1 MIRLSTS
8 LALTVHN
15 ACARTVLQQGRRAS
29 FSCRPA
35 DGNSGGLN
43 KLFGIHASRVSELG
57 GKNNEEDSGRSI
69 RAAGHWCVC
78 IRADEISTHLNWIS
92 ITTLGEKM
100 KIRSVLLAILLCLAM
115 CTLAYTQAG
124 SAQLGGIVSDSSG
137 ALIPGVTITVTNN
150 DTGVTTTTIT
160 NDSGSYNFP
169 SLQPGKAY
177 KIAASLVGFQP
188 KTVTGLELSVASN
201 NRQDI
206 KLALASSTTVV
217 DVTTTANSAIT
228 TAGASIG
235 DVLTADRVLNLPL
248 VGNDVL
254 SLLDTLPGLRLSALG
269 PQANTI
275 GGLGLDSINATRDGL
290 SLNDGRYSPSTYGYG
305 VFSPT
310 TINPDM
316 VGEIKLILSPV
327 DAELGR
333 GNAQIQISTR
343 SGTNK
348 YTGSAVWNI
357 QNTAMNSNTWSNN
370 RNTVNGVW
378 SPLKPDWRN
387 TNQITASF
395 GGPIIK
401 NKTFFFALWDQ
412 TINNTRETQT
422 VGVMTDAAR
431 QGVFRYFSGWN
442 PTAHLATPTATPTTS
457 TNPNYPSVNDVGM
470 PQRPLVNPDGS
481 PYTGGLICFSVFG
494 PNLLDGT
501 PISPGTAAAN
511 DPYCSDNIS
520 GGTWVVNGS
529 SPWDAKRPGF
539 DASGY
544 IRRIMDL
551 MPRTNF
557 FSGGNALGSGDG
569 LNQAQFRWLRT
580 RQGSNSVNAIVGSDA
595 YSNRKQINLKLDHN
609 FNPAH
614 KVSGSWSYQMDDSA
628 DNVAQWPGGL
638 TGTVRRRP
646 VVLTINAT
654 STLSSSLLNEARF
667 GMNHNS
673 TDTLPAWLNPD
684 TATREAAEKFL
695 LTGGTNALNGK
706 TYAVVLNPSVGGY
719 GYAGSNGYM
728 APNPSQIGNVTPLY
742 NWADTLSWTKDRHA
756 FKFGIDLRFP
766 RSNGYNIQPDPTV
779 TMGNNAS
786 ATNTVSPF
794 STLANFSSQLPTFRQ
809 NSRNNATNMLYFLNG
824 SVSTATQQYWIDNAD
839 NVTNGLWNDTTS
851 TEDGNRRREQVR
863 TEWAAFVKDDY
874 KLSKTLTLNLGL
886 RYEYYGSPYLR
897 SGLTSAAVGLGEG
910 LFGAGRGAGGQLFN
924 NYLEPGNLYLTG
936 YGSTSAAPLSCQTG
950 VIQSTLLPVSNC
962 DPVQQTQVE
971 FVGPNTPNPGKVAI
985 PNDWNNFGPAVGF
998 AWQVPWFGEGK
1009 TSLRGGYQVTF
1020 GQAGRDGITI
1030 DTLLGSAPGNALTAN
1045 TSVTDPAFA
1054 SILSTRA
1061 LNITDIPALVPV
1073 RPVRQPG
1080 ATVPIYARSLNYTA
1094 YDPHYATPYTQNLTL
1109 SVARTVSKQISVEV
1123 RYVGTLARKQAG
1135 SLNLNDSTVFYN
1147 KELFDALV
1155 VTRAGGDSPL
1165 FDQML
1170 AGLNLNSNVT
1180 ASATA
1185 PLYGTVGTSVVQ
1197 PAGTLLAGQTIFQ
1210 TGSAHLRRS
1219 TAVAPGINQPTLA
1232 SALANGNFEYV
1243 ANLLL
1248 TLAPTGLRPLP
1259 TDPSSSTGAA
1269 LTGVQQ
1275 RTLRNGCDR
1284 IADGLYNPANPAS
1297 PTNIPTRCFPENYL
1311 TSNPQFGTATYNAN
1325 LGHSNYHAMQV
1336 QMTARPIQGVS
1347 IQTTYSWAKSMQLP
1361 GSGYTDPRNRDL
1373 DYARGREGPHSVR
1386 MNGTVELPIGPNK
1399 LVMGSSSGL
1408 VARLVERWQTS
1419 FIFSAATGSPADII
1433 GAGNMRYGN
1442 GRMLVASDQWQIPR
1456 GSVEWGRANN
1466 TAGSFYG
1473 DPSPYVSLLDPQC
1486 TSPLVAAT
1494 DSMGTNLQAN
1504 CSLDA
1509 LGLIVPTGTAGSFTL
1524 PDSRSAVV
1532 GLINPEPGGLGSLGA
1547 RSLTYYGQWSLDAN
1561 LSKNFRLSE
1570 SKSLQIR
1577 IDTTNVMNHP
1587 IPNIPS
1593 FTIDTLGQINGK
1605 GNQTRTFQGQARLSF

>member
-1 MIRLSTS
+1 
-8 LALTVHN
+8 
-15 ACARTVLQQGRRAS
+15 
-29 FSCRPA
+29 
-35 DGNSGGLN
+35 
-43 KLFGIHASRVSELG
+43 
-57 GKNNEEDSGRSI
+57 
-69 RAAGHWCVC
+69 
-78 IRADEISTHLNWIS
+78 
-92 ITTLGEKM
+92 M
-100 KIRSVLLAILLCLAM
+100 KISSVLVAIFLCLAV
-115 CTLAYTQAG
+115 CTVAYAQAG

-137 ALIPGVTITVTNN
+137 ALIPGVTITVTNT
-150 DTGVTTTTIT
+150 DTGVVTTTIT

-177 KIAASLVGFQP
+177 KIGAALVGFQA

-206 KLALASSTTVV
+206 KLALASGATVV

-235 DVLTADRVLNLPL
+235 DVLTSDRVLNLPL

-254 SLLDTLPGLRLSALG
+254 NLLDTLPGLRLSALG
-269 PQANTI
+269 AQANTI

-348 YTGSAVWNI
+348 YSGSAVWNI
-357 QNTAMNSNTWSNN
+357 QNTAMNSNTWDNN

-395 GGPIIK
+395 GGPVIK

-422 VGVMTDAAR
+422 VNVMTETSR
-431 QGVFRYFSGWN
+431 QGIFRYFSGWN
-442 PTAHLATPTATPTTS
+442 PTAFNSTPTATPTTNA
-457 TNPNYPSVNDVGM
+457 NPNYPSVNDVGF

-481 PYTGGLICFSVFG
+481 PYTGGLFCFSVFG
-494 PNLLDGT
+494 SKLLDGT
-501 PISPGTAAAN
+501 SIVPGPAAAN

-520 GGTWVVNGS
+520 GGTWVVNGAN
-529 SPWDAKRPGF
+529 PWDSNRPGF
-539 DASGY
+539 DTSGY
-544 IRRIMDL
+544 IRRVMDL
-551 MPRTNF
+551 MPHANF
-557 FSGGNALGSGDG
+557 YNGGDG

-580 RQGSNSVNAIVGSDA
+580 RYGSNSVNAIVGSDA

-609 FNPAH
+609 FNSAH
-614 KVSGSWSYQMDDSA
+614 KISGSWSYQMDDSA

-638 TGTVRRRP
+638 SGTVSRRP
-646 VVLTINAT
+646 IVLTINGT
-654 STLSSSLLNEARF
+654 STLSASLLNEARF
-667 GMNHNS
+667 GMNHNK
-673 TDTLPAWLNPD
+673 TATVPAWLNAD
-684 TATREAAEKFL
+684 KATREEAETFL
-695 LTGGTNALNGK
+695 LPGGVNPQNGK
-706 TYAVVLNPSVGGY
+706 AYTVVLNPSVANIY
-719 GYAGSNGYM
+719 GFAGNGYIAM
-728 APNPSQIGNVTPLY
+728 APSQIGNVTPLY
-742 NWADTLSWTKDRHA
+742 NWADTLSWTKAKHA
-756 FKFGIDLRFP
+756 FKFGVDLRFP
-766 RSNGYNIQPDPTV
+766 RSNGYNIQPNPTV
-779 TMGNNAS
+779 AMGNNAS
-786 ATNTVSPF
+786 ATNTASPF
-794 STLANFSSQLPTFRQ
+794 GTLANFSTQLPTFRQ
-809 NSRNNATNMLYFLNG
+809 NSRNNATSLLYFLSG
-824 SVSTATQQYWIDNAD
+824 SVSGASQQYWIENAD
-839 NVTNGLWNDTTS
+839 NVKNGLWNDTTS

-874 KLSKTLTLNLGL
+874 KMSKTLTLNLGL

-910 LFGAGRGAGGQLFN
+910 LFGASRGAGGQGFN
-924 NYLEPGNLYLTG
+924 TFLEPGNLFLTG
-936 YGSTSAAPLSCQTG
+936 YGSTAAAPLSCRAG
-950 VIQSTLLPVSNC
+950 VTQSSLLPVSTC
-962 DPVQQTQVE
+962 DPAQQTQIE
-971 FVGPNTPNPGKVAI
+971 FIGPNTPNPGKVAI
-985 PNDWNNFGPAVGF
+985 PNDWNNFGPAIGF

-1009 TSLRGGYQVTF
+1009 TSVRGGYQVTF

-1030 DTLLGSAPGNALTAN
+1030 DTLLGSAPGNALSAA

-1054 SILSTRA
+1054 SILTTRA
-1061 LNITDIPALVPV
+1061 LNINDIPALVPV
-1073 RPVRQPG
+1073 RPVRVPG
-1080 ATVPIYARSLNYTA
+1080 ATVPIYARSVAYTA

-1109 SVARTVSKQISVEV
+1109 SVARNVSKQINVEV

-1135 SLNLNDSTVFYN
+1135 SLSLNDSTVFYN
-1147 KELFDALV
+1147 EELFDALR
-1155 VTRAGGDSPL
+1155 VTRAGGDAPL

-1170 AGLNLNSNVT
+1170 AGLNLNSNVI

-1185 PLYGTVGTSVVQ
+1185 PLFGTVGTSVVQ
-1197 PAGTLLAGQTIFQ
+1197 PTGTLLAGQTILQ

-1219 TAVAPGINQPTLA
+1219 NATAGAGQPTLA
-1232 SALANGNFEYV
+1232 AALANGNFEYV
-1243 ANLLL
+1243 ANLL
-1248 TLAPTGLRPLP
+1248 TSLAPTGLRPVP
-1259 TDPSSSTGAA
+1259 IDPSTGTAVS
-1269 LTGVQQ
+1269 GVQQ

-1297 PTNIPTRCFPENYL
+1297 ATNIPTRCFPENYL
-1311 TSNPQFGTATYNAN
+1311 LSNPQFSGATYNAN
-1325 LGHSNYHAMQV
+1325 LAHSNYHAMQV

-1399 LVMGSSSGL
+1399 LIMGSSSGL

-1442 GRMLVASDQWQIPR
+1442 GRMLVASDQWKIPR

-1473 DPSPYVSLLDPQC
+1473 NPSPYVSLLDPQC
-1486 TSPLVAAT
+1486 TSSLVAAT
-1494 DSMGTNLQAN
+1494 DSMGTNLRTS

-1509 LGLIVPTGTAGSFTL
+1509 LGLIVPEGTAGSFTL
-1524 PDSRSAVV
+1524 SDNRSAVV
-1532 GLINPEPGGLGSLGA
+1532 GLINPEPGGIGSLGA
-1547 RSLTYYGQWSLDAN
+1547 RTLTYYGQWSLDAN
-1561 LSKNFRLSE
+1561 ISKNFRISE

-1587 IPNIPS
+1587 IPDIPS

-1605 GNQTRTFQGQARLSF
+1605 GAQTRTFQGQVRLSF